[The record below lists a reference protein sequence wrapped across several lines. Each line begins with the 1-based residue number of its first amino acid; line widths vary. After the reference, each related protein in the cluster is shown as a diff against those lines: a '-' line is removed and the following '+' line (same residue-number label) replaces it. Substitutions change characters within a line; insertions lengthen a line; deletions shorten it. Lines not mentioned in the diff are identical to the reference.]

1 MHSSLRAATTTMKE
15 GGGGGG
21 ERRNILAK
29 TIDRCRSSLGHRTTR
44 RPASAAGGGGYGGAA
59 VPAGFFAVV
68 VGPEKER
75 FAVRARCANHP
86 LFRALLDQA
95 ETEYGFAGCEGPL
108 ELPCDVDAFMD
119 VMWEMEQA
127 DPAASPRCGA
137 RFGGPAAAGSG
148 RGYGGHG
155 HHHQHQGYQ
164 MMSTPARLLVAGRS

>member
-1 MHSSLRAATTTMKE
+1 MKE
-15 GGGGGG
+15 GTGG

-29 TIDRCRSSLGHRTTR
+29 TINRCRSLGHRTR
-44 RPASAAGGGGYGGAA
+44 RTPPAPASS
-59 VPAGFFAVV
+59 VPAGFFAVL

-127 DPAASPRCGA
+127 DPTASPRCGA
-137 RFGGPAAAGSG
+137 RFAAGGSG
-148 RGYGGHG
+148 RGY
-155 HHHQHQGYQ
+155 HQHQGYQ
-164 MMSTPARLLVAGRS
+164 MMSTPARFLVAGRS

>member
-1 MHSSLRAATTTMKE
+1 MKE
-15 GGGGGG
+15 G

-29 TIDRCRSSLGHRTTR
+29 TISRCRSLGHRSTRPTT
-44 RPASAAGGGGYGGAA
+44 GGGPPTASGG
-59 VPAGFFAVV
+59 VPAGFFAVL

-95 ETEYGFAGCEGPL
+95 ETEYGFAGCDGPL

-127 DPAASPRCGA
+127 DPTASPRCAA
-137 RFGGPAAAGSG
+137 RFAVGGSG
-148 RGYGGHG
+148 SG
-155 HHHQHQGYQ
+155 HHGYQ